1 MEFITALDV
10 RNKKDTQRL
19 AIPFMLETQ
28 KPFNRGIKMTILDEA
43 KKLRALIEQ
52 MAENLDDETAEQNPN
67 VFPNWEVGVEY
78 KVDYKVRYND
88 VVYKVLQAHTS
99 QADWTP
105 DVAVSLFVKVH
116 KQDPQDEF
124 PDWVQPTGAHDAYEY
139 GEKVSHL
146 LKEDGTKRHWISTFK
161 GANVWEPGSVGTEA
175 LWREIEN
182 Q

>member
-1 MEFITALDV
+1 M
-10 RNKKDTQRL
+10 N
-19 AIPFMLETQ
+19 
-28 KPFNRGIKMTILDEA
+28 ILDEA
-43 KKLRALIEQ
+43 RKLRSLIES

-116 KQDPQDEF
+116 KQDPQDEY
-124 PDWVQPTGAHDAYEY
+124 PLWTQPQGAHDAYKKDA
-139 GEKVSHL
+139 KVSYPYH
-146 LKEDGTKRHWISTFK
+146 ERYWVSNCDG
-161 GANVWEPGSVGTEA
+161 NVWQPGVYGWDEVFPNEVNDAETD
-175 LWREIEN
+175 N
-182 Q
+182 